1 MTENT
6 TYESLD
12 GKRCA
17 ISVLEDSMFGFAC
30 ADIIYLYADLRLLSA
45 TGYTSTPFDQLT
57 VDSDAYF
64 GRIPAGRI
72 DLQLNG
78 RKDRH
83 RRTNPAN
90 MLLSLLQ
97 ELQQEA
103 ARCRD
108 SQVLEA
114 QEEKLNGALF
124 AVRRR
129 RQSASLVRMPA
140 GVSPSN
146 TSESNKSGNYGRSN
160 APCNPMLDCIEMIL
174 KSSMKHDPSKPST
187 CFLKDLNTGC
197 CLKQY
202 FHLQYSQLLLSNL
215 YRDAKNA
222 GLYDSKEMPTTTR
235 QTDDGVQDGALF
247 LLEEAIHAPSDAK
260 ISQILQSQFKE
271 KSIASQLMSDSSE
284 LVWFHDYFPSHEA
297 VFGILVDYNLKVIHI
312 VFRGTVTVQ
321 NWMSNLKFHS
331 VVAPN
336 PIPEDYP
343 NKKEHFNLHDGFQSY
358 ILRQR
363 LDTHQQWYETVCDL
377 VHYYGNSL
385 LGGTYR
391 MTVSGHSL
399 GGACATL
406 MGFYASTDPRMT
418 LQGPVVIQSFAAPM
432 VGCHSFA
439 DAFRHQETVG
449 KLRHARFFNESDIVP
464 RLPLNVKFW
473 EARGS
478 PWAHTGLGI
487 ELFTIHDDS
496 WSAASWCKWVSR
508 GCRRRT
514 MDSCLAAIKYAAR
527 KDYWEAL
534 WDALCGNLMFH
545 LDIFNTGR
553 NHIMLECQA
562 RMQHALLRSVDDG
575 LDCWTK
581 LSLDD
586 LYQRHLKGQEAQVR
600 DPYAKLKATLA
611 LGTIAVG
618 ASSVFLGRWIYT
630 IDVCA
635 GLLTK
640 DKKEM

>member
-6 TYESLD
+6 TKSTDTSRDGES
-12 GKRCA
+12 CA
-17 ISVLEDSMFGFAC
+17 TSVLEDSMFGFAC

-64 GRIPAGRI
+64 GRIPVGGI
-72 DLQLNG
+72 DFNLND

-97 ELQQEA
+97 ELQREA

-114 QEEKLNGALF
+114 QEEKLRGAPF

-129 RQSASLVRMPA
+129 RQSAPLVYMPA
-140 GVSPSN
+140 GVSTTN
-146 TSESNKSGNYGRSN
+146 TNESNRRGNHDRSN
-160 APCNPMLDCIEMIL
+160 APDNTMLDCIEMIL
-174 KSSMKHDPSKPST
+174 KSSMKHDPSTPRA
-187 CFLKDLNTGC
+187 CVLKDIHTGC
-197 CLKQY
+197 CLEHY

-222 GLYDSKEMPTTTR
+222 GLYDPNEMATTR
-235 QTDDGVQDGALF
+235 QQQNYDGVQDGALF
-247 LLEEAIHAPSDAK
+247 LLEEAVHSPSDAK
-260 ISQILQSQFKE
+260 IYQILQSQFKE
-271 KSIASQLMSDSSE
+271 NSIASQIMSDTTE

-297 VFGILVDYNLKVIHI
+297 VFGILVDYKLKVIHV

-321 NWMSNLKFHS
+321 NWVSNLKFHS

-343 NKKEHFNLHDGFQSY
+343 NKKEDFNLHDGFQSY

-377 VHYYGNSL
+377 VDYYGNSL
-385 LGGTYR
+385 LGGTYE

-432 VGCHSFA
+432 VGCHAFA
-439 DAFRHQETVG
+439 DAFRHQESVG

-464 RLPLNVKFW
+464 RLPVNIKFW

-496 WSAASWCKWVSR
+496 WSAASLCKWVFR
-508 GCRRRT
+508 GCRQRT
-514 MDSCLAAIKYAAR
+514 KDSCLAAIKYAAR

-534 WDALCGNLMFH
+534 WDALCGNLVFH
-545 LDIFNTGR
+545 LDVCNTGR
-553 NHIMLECQA
+553 NHIMLEVQA
-562 RMQHALLRSVDDG
+562 RMQHALSQSVDDG

-581 LSLDD
+581 LSLED
-586 LYQRHLKGQEAQVR
+586 LYQRHLKGQEVQVR
-600 DPYAKLKATLA
+600 DSYAKVKVTLA
-611 LGTIAVG
+611 IGTIAIG
-618 ASSVFLGRWIYT
+618 ASSVFLGRWICT
-630 IDVCA
+630 
-635 GLLTK
+635 
-640 DKKEM
+640 